1 MLYNLYIIS
10 DAILAETKAICYAC
24 GLSRSYLMATL
35 DTELLEMRA
44 LLSQIGH
51 EEPSS
56 AEPKSKE
63 PSAAEVLQIID
74 HVTDAVEACTA
85 NHALMTSNRRPQQ
98 GAPECEM
105 LCPGFRYSAL
115 TYQDA
120 SAPITEQRLCREL
133 LSITQSD
140 LLPNFPVEHF
150 PFPLCELAL
159 TLCQELKQLAST
171 TVSAWQKEQCYS
183 RQRAIADSQDPLL
196 QEFLQRTIQAGFMT
210 ADGAWQPN
218 VTRSQIALWVNLA
231 ASRLHIS
238 RQWKWA
244 RDRWGIDNLAQ
255 DQNKNLC
262 GQYIPHKT
270 AIERIFA

>member
-10 DAILAETKAICYAC
+10 DAILAETKAVSYAC

-44 LLSQIGH
+44 ILSHIDQ
-51 EEPSS
+51 ETDTPMET
-56 AEPKSKE
+56 ESKE
-63 PSAAEVLQIID
+63 PSAAEILQIVEN
-74 HVTDAVEACTA
+74 VTDAVEACTTD
-85 NHALMTSNRRPQQ
+85 HALMTSNRKPQK
-98 GAPECEM
+98 GVTECEM

-115 TYQDA
+115 DYQDA

-159 TLCQELKQLAST
+159 TLCQELKQLAAQTLAARLKSE
-171 TVSAWQKEQCYS
+171 SFS
-183 RQRAIADSQDPLL
+183 RQRALADSHNAQLEEYL
-196 QEFLQRTIQAGFMT
+196 RRTVEAGFMT
-210 ADGAWQPN
+210 ADGTWEAN
-218 VTRSQIALWVNLA
+218 VTRAQIAYWINLA
-231 ASRLHIS
+231 ARRLNIS

-255 DQNKNLC
+255 DQNKNIG
-262 GQYIPHKT
+262 GQYIPHQQ